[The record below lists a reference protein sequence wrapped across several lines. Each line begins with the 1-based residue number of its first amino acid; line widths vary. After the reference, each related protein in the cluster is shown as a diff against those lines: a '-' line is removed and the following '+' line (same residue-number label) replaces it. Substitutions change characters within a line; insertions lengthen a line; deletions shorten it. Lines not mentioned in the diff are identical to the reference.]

1 MVYTMEKQ
9 KRMNLEFIKQQSNC
23 HVWYDCWH
31 MQTNQKIKNKI
42 NFDLNGVQNNH
53 WWVKLPSSTRSHM
66 PQNWNNLLNGQ
77 KQFTINGLQS
87 TKLQQQQAFLQGRN
101 EKCLVRRFSKV

>member
-1 MVYTMEKQ
+1 MQCCQKPTMYLASSATTEKNNLRIMVYTMEKQ

-42 NFDLNGVQNNH
+42 NFDLNGVQNNY
-53 WWVKLPSSTRSHM
+53 
-66 PQNWNNLLNGQ
+66 
-77 KQFTINGLQS
+77 
-87 TKLQQQQAFLQGRN
+87 
-101 EKCLVRRFSKV
+101 